1 MFLRGDHHH
10 IIKKAH
16 SSLQSKVTLD
26 YFMSETSETI
36 TQTSLALAHTTQL
49 SKEKKRQIITFDL
62 HTKDSLT

>member
-26 YFMSETSETI
+26 YFMSETCEII
-36 TQTSLALAHTTQL
+36 TQTSLALVHTTQL
-49 SKEKKRQIITFDL
+49 TKEKKGKL
-62 HTKDSLT
+62 